1 METMAETPLNLD
13 SQEFDH
19 DAPELGVFL
28 DPSNNPPG
36 LANEAIVI
44 KITGEI
50 NLYSA
55 QIMKEKFFHLLDRGF
70 LYLLVN
76 MENVKY
82 IDSSGLG
89 VFMATHS
96 RLVKSGKGG
105 IAVFAPSSQVN
116 KILELTKLKNLI
128 RVGSTSTEAWKLLSP

>member
-1 METMAETPLNLD
+1 MADTPWNLD
-13 SQEFDH
+13 SKDFDH

-28 DPSNNPPG
+28 DKDNIPDG
-36 LANEAIVI
+36 LPKEAVVV
-44 KITGEI
+44 KISGEI

-55 QIMKEKFFHLLDRGF
+55 QIMKERFFHLLDRGF
-70 LYLLVN
+70 IYLLVN
-76 MENVKY
+76 MESVKY

-105 IAVFAPSSQVN
+105 IAVFSPSSQVN
-116 KILELTKLKNLI
+116 KILELTKLKSLI
-128 RVGSTSTEAWKLLSP
+128 RVGSTSNEAWKLLAP

>member
-1 METMAETPLNLD
+1 MSESPWNLD
-13 SQEFDH
+13 SNEFDH

-28 DPSNNPPG
+28 DQDNIPDG
-36 LANEAIVI
+36 LPQEAVVV

-55 QIMKEKFFHLLDRGF
+55 QIMKERFFHLLDRGF
-70 LYLLVN
+70 IYLLVN

-105 IAVFAPSSQVN
+105 IAVFSPSSQVN
-116 KILELTKLKNLI
+116 KILELTKLKSLI
-128 RVGSTSTEAWKLLSP
+128 RVGTTSLEAWRLLAP

>member
-1 METMAETPLNLD
+1 MADTPWNLD
-13 SQEFDH
+13 SKDFDH

-28 DPSNNPPG
+28 DQENIPEG
-36 LANEAIVI
+36 LPKEAVVV
-44 KITGEI
+44 KISGEI

-55 QIMKEKFFHLLDRGF
+55 QIMKERFFHLLDRGF
-70 LYLLVN
+70 IYLLVN

-105 IAVFAPSSQVN
+105 IAVFSPSSQVN
-116 KILELTKLKNLI
+116 KILELTKLKSLI
-128 RVGSTSTEAWKLLSP
+128 RVGSTSKEAWKLLAP

>member
-1 METMAETPLNLD
+1 MLESPLDLD
-13 SQEFDH
+13 SSEFDH
-19 DAPELGVFL
+19 NAPELGVVL
-28 DPSNNPPG
+28 DKDHIPKG
-36 LANEAIVI
+36 LPREAVVVRIY
-44 KITGEI
+44 GEI

-70 LYLLVN
+70 YYILVN

-96 RLVKSGKGG
+96 RLVKAGRGG
-105 IAVFAPSSQVN
+105 IAVFSPSSQVN
-116 KILELTKLKNLI
+116 KILELTKLKSLI
-128 RVGSTSTEAWKLLSP
+128 RVGSTSEEAWKLLAP

>member
-1 METMAETPLNLD
+1 MTDTPWNLD
-13 SQEFDH
+13 SKDFDH

-28 DPSNNPPG
+28 DQDNIPDG
-36 LANEAIVI
+36 LPREAVVV
-44 KITGEI
+44 KISGEI

-55 QIMKEKFFHLLDRGF
+55 QIMKERFFHLLDRGF
-70 LYLLVN
+70 IYLLVN

-105 IAVFAPSSQVN
+105 IAVFSPSSQVN
-116 KILELTKLKNLI
+116 KILELTKLKSLI
-128 RVGSTSTEAWKLLSP
+128 RVGSTSKEAWKLLAP

>member
-1 METMAETPLNLD
+1 MAETPFNLD
-13 SQEFDH
+13 SKEFDH

-28 DPSNNPPG
+28 DPNHTPLG
-36 LANEAIVI
+36 LPQDAVVVRIA
-44 KITGEI
+44 GEI

-55 QIMKEKFFHLLDRGF
+55 QIMKEKFFQLLDRGF
-70 LYLLVN
+70 MYLLVN

-96 RLVKSGKGG
+96 RLVKMGKGG
-105 IAVFAPSSQVN
+105 IAVFSPSSQVN
-116 KILELTKLKNLI
+116 KILELTKLKSLI
-128 RVGSTSTEAWKLLSP
+128 KVGTTSAEAWKLLSP